1 MLIHLLI
8 LVIIIGVIF
17 YVIQLLPIEQP
28 WKNIA
33 LVIAAVIVLVYL
45 LQMLGVAL
53 P

>member
-1 MLIHLLI
+1 MLIQLLI

-17 YVIQLLPIEQP
+17 YVINLLPIEQP

-33 LVIAAVIVLVYL
+33 LIICAVIVLVYL
-45 LQMLGVAL
+45 LKLLGIAL

>member
-1 MLIHLLI
+1 MLINLLI
-8 LVIIIGVIF
+8 LVIVIGVVFWILQ
-17 YVIQLLPIEQP
+17 IMPIAQP

-45 LQMLGVAL
+45 LRMLGVAV